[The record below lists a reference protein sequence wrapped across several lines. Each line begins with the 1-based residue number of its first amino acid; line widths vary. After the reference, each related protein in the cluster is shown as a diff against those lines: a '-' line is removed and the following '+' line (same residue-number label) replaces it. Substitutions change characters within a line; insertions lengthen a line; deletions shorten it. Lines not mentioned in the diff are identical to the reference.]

1 MLGVETNIYSRK
13 YNKNQVEDPKMP
25 LMTVCYANDKDLLE
39 EIQAALEGHVDAIE
53 EPVEVESPATL
64 NLDLATIAQNVWELL
79 IAFGSIKASV
89 QAIEIIV
96 KLLRERATKE
106 RTSKI
111 EFTVPSGIKITLEGN
126 MTPEQVAQEVKR
138 YETALKNSDEV
149 SKQ

>member
-1 MLGVETNIYSRK
+1 MVTTGIFSKRFRLFLR
-13 YNKNQVEDPKMP
+13 D
-25 LMTVCYANDKDLLE
+25 
-39 EIQAALEGHVDAIE
+39 

-89 QAIEIIV
+89 EAIEIIV
-96 KLLRERATKE
+96 KLLRERTTKE
-106 RTSKI
+106 RTSKV

-126 MTPEQVAQEVKR
+126 MTLEQVAQEVKR

-149 SKQ
+149 SKK